1 MHVVC
6 PCCNSDFPIEAG
18 LIEIDGKRLATV
30 MAELDPSVGRALIGY
45 LRLFKPAKSALR
57 MSRAAKIARDVAD
70 LVAAGDVCR
79 DERGSVRRASTPSLW
94 AQGMEQMASQRDR
107 LTLPIDSH
115 GYLRAIVFG
124 LADKADAAAERSRED
139 QLRSG
144 RRPTNRLQQTASKLD
159 AATSFAASMF
169 DLGQRSREEADEY
182 VAKVRFA
189 SP

>member
-79 DERGSVRRASTPSLW
+79 DERGSVRCPACVN
-94 AQGMEQMASQRDR
+94 AGAVGAG
-107 LTLPIDSH
+107 H
-115 GYLRAIVFG
+115 G
-124 LADKADAAAERSRED
+124 ADGIPA
-139 QLRSG
+139 
-144 RRPTNRLQQTASKLD
+144 RPAH
-159 AATSFAASMF
+159 
-169 DLGQRSREEADEY
+169 
-182 VAKVRFA
+182 
-189 SP
+189 SPY